1 MARSFVPNRVTLAIG
16 FAAMLTLM
24 PSVSTAN
31 IQSQMDSMFDS
42 MSNTTG
48 GGHFETATRG
58 VIAGGSMRVRNK
70 IATDPLVSF
79 RPPSFQAGCGGID
92 MFAGSFSFINA
103 QQFVQSLRSVAA
115 NAVGVASGYAF
126 KLALNAMGP
135 TVHNVIQNL
144 QEVMQD
150 INSLMS
156 NSCQLAQGLV
166 TEAFSAFD
174 VKTDM
179 NASTENVTKG
189 IGDVFSQLK
198 PSNLVGSNP
207 KTEQAKAG
215 NATICKDF
223 GNVLWCAMQANSIS
237 STFQYGSNQT
247 EELILSLVGSAVI
260 GDLDTAEDGKG
271 ETRLKQSLPPLQITL
286 KDIIEGKKNE
296 TLTIYDCS
304 ADKEYCSDPKTQ
316 NISFDGLAT
325 KIVKAFNGGDSGPGI
340 IYKWATNTGTFT
352 STEIDVISTLQQ
364 TGFSAMI
371 QRLSQRSQSI
381 AQGFVQEHARLIA
394 RDAVTSLVR
403 SYITAA
409 EASMRNSKMADLQG
423 PEAVTFIRDAR
434 QRIDSDYTAVLLDYG
449 NSNSVFTDYQ
459 NKLQIMPATSFLA
472 VGPAAF
478 VGGE

>member
-1 MARSFVPNRVTLAIG
+1 MVRKLFVNRMTLAIG
-16 FAAMLTLM
+16 FATLM
-24 PSVSTAN
+24 SLVPGISSAN
-31 IQSQMDSMFDS
+31 IQSQMDSMFES

-48 GGHFETATRG
+48 GGYFETATRG
-58 VIAGGSMRVRNK
+58 VISGGSMRVRNK
-70 IATDPLVSF
+70 ISTDPLVSF

-150 INSLMS
+150 VNTMMS

-174 VKTDM
+174 SKANM
-179 NASTENVTKG
+179 NASTENVSKG

-198 PSNLVGSNP
+198 PSNLIGSNP

-215 NATICKDF
+215 NATVCKDY
-223 GNVLWCAMQANSIS
+223 GNVLWCAMRQNSIKE
-237 STFQYGSNQT
+237 TFQYGSNQT
-247 EELILSLVGSAVI
+247 EEMILSLVGSAVI
-260 GDLDTAEDGKG
+260 GDLANAADGKG
-271 ETRLKQSLPPLQITL
+271 QSRNINYLPPLSVSL
-286 KDIIEGKKNE
+286 KDIIEGKKSE
-296 TLTIYDCS
+296 TIKIYDCS
-304 ADKEYCSDPKTQ
+304 SDTEYCSDPTIKDV
-316 NISFDGLAT
+316 SFDGLAT
-325 KIVKAFNGGDSGPGI
+325 KIVKAFNGGENGPGI
-340 IYKWATNTGTFT
+340 VYKWATNTGSFT
-352 STEIDVISTLQQ
+352 SSEMEVISALQQ

-394 RDAVTSLVR
+394 RDAVASLVR
-403 SYITAA
+403 AYVQAA
-409 EASMRNSKMADLQG
+409 EASMKNSKMSDLQG
-423 PEAVTFIRDAR
+423 PEAVTFIKDAR
-434 QRIDSDYTAVLLDYG
+434 QRVNDDYAAVLSDYG
-449 NSNSVFTDYQ
+449 NSNAVFDDYRS
-459 NKLQIMPATSFLA
+459 KLEIMPSTSFLA
-472 VGPAAF
+472 VGPAAN

>member
-1 MARSFVPNRVTLAIG
+1 MARKIMPNRVTLAIG
-16 FAAMLTLM
+16 FATVFALM
-24 PSVSTAN
+24 PSITSAN
-31 IQSQMDSMFDS
+31 IQSQMDSMFES

-48 GGHFETATRG
+48 GGYFETATRG

-174 VKTDM
+174 AKTDM

-223 GNVLWCAMQANSIS
+223 GNVLWCAMRANSIK

-260 GDLDTAEDGKG
+260 GDLANAEDGKG
-271 ETRLKQSLPPLQITL
+271 QTRNINYLPPLTITL
-286 KDIIEGKKNE
+286 KDIIEGRKDENIK
-296 TLTIYDCS
+296 IYDCS
-304 ADKEYCSDPKTQ
+304 SDQDYCADPDIKD
-316 NISFDGLAT
+316 ISFDGLAS
-325 KIVKAFNGGDSGPGI
+325 KIVKAFNGGDGGPGI
-340 IYKWATNTGTFT
+340 IYKWATNTGSFT
-352 STEIDVISTLQQ
+352 STEVEVISSLQQ

-394 RDAVTSLVR
+394 RDAVASLVR
-403 SYITAA
+403 SYIAAA
-409 EASMRNSKMADLQG
+409 EASMKNAKMADLQG
-423 PEAVTFIRDAR
+423 PEAVTFIKEAR
-434 QRIDSDYTAVLLDYG
+434 QRVNEDYAAVLQDYG
-449 NSNSVFTDYQ
+449 NSNAVFADYQ
-459 NKLQIMPATSFLA
+459 NKLQIMPSTSFLA
-472 VGPAAF
+472 VGPAAP

>member
-1 MARSFVPNRVTLAIG
+1 MPNRVTLAIG
-16 FAAMLTLM
+16 FATVFALM
-24 PSVSTAN
+24 PGISSAN
-31 IQSQMDSMFDS
+31 IQSQMDSMFES

-48 GGHFETATRG
+48 GGYFETATRG

-174 VKTDM
+174 AKTDM

-198 PSNLVGSNP
+198 PSNLIGSSP

-215 NATICKDF
+215 NAAICKDY
-223 GNVLWCAMQANSIS
+223 GNILWCSMRKNSIKD
-237 STFQYGSNQT
+237 TFQYGSNQT
-247 EELILSLVGSAVI
+247 EELIMSLVGSAVV
-260 GDLDTAEDGKG
+260 GDMGDAEDGKG
-271 ETRLKQSLPPLQITL
+271 QTRKLDYLPPLNITL
-286 KDIIEGKKNE
+286 KDIIEGRKSDPINVYSCKSD
-296 TLTIYDCS
+296 Y
-304 ADKEYCSDPKTQ
+304 EYCADPKVEPLA
-316 NISFDGLAT
+316 FDGLAE
-325 KIVKAFNGGDSGPGI
+325 KIVKAFNGSGSNPGI
-340 IYKWATNTGTFT
+340 VYKWATNTGSFT
-352 STEIDVISTLQQ
+352 STESQVLAALQQ

-394 RDAVTSLVR
+394 RDAVASLVR
-403 SYITAA
+403 SYISAA
-409 EASMRNSKMADLQG
+409 EASMKNSKMADLQG
-423 PEAVTFIRDAR
+423 PTAVSFLREAR
-434 QRIDSDYTAVLLDYG
+434 QRINDDYNAVIADYG
-449 NSNSVFTDYQ
+449 NSNDVFVDYQ
-459 NKLQIMPATSFLA
+459 NKLQVMPSTSFLA
-472 VGPAAF
+472 VGPASAA
-478 VGGE
+478 VGD